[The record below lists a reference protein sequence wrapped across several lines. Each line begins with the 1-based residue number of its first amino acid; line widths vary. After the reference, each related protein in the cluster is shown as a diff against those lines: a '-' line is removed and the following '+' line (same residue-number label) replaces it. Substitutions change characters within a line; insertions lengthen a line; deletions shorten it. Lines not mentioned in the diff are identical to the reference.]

1 MLPGRRMLREV
12 FMLGDDGDTDRFYVE
27 SFRVISGVGD
37 LETLVDDAIGSDHKM
52 VRELASGIVTGLVF
66 PSVSEGVGDLGSS
79 RPEARAYLMDH
90 DLVDPLE
97 TPLSS
102 LPVVASFDLIEDSH
116 HRIFTPAIAD
126 QSLVDAKSAEAI
138 ASIFS

>member
-1 MLPGRRMLREV
+1 MLREV
-12 FMLGDDGDTDRFYVE
+12 FMLGDDGDTDRFDVE
-27 SFRVISGVGD
+27 AFRVIPGVGD

-52 VRELASGIVTGLVF
+52 VCELASGVIARLVL
-66 PSVSEGVGDLGSS
+66 PSVSESVGDLGSS
-79 RPEARAYLMDH
+79 RPEARSDFMDH
-90 DLVDPLE
+90 DFVDPLE

-138 ASIFS
+138 A